1 MSDRHDE
8 KKGLRRVPLLPLR
21 DIVVFPHMVVPL
33 FVGREKSIGALE
45 EAMGKGGSSGAS
57 GSPPPG
63 GREIFLS
70 AQRKA
75 KTNEPIPDDIFTV
88 GTIGTIIQL
97 LRLPDGTVKVLVEGK
112 KRAQI
117 RRFTQTDGFFTVEIE
132 EIPEVHERS
141 VELDALVREVH
152 ATFETYVK
160 LNKRIAPEI
169 LISVQT
175 IEDPGQLA
183 DTMVGQ
189 LQLKLPDKQAILE
202 IDSPSK
208 RLARLYELIKAE
220 IEILQVERKIR
231 TRVKKQMEK
240 TQKEYYLN
248 EQMQAIQKEL
258 GDRDEFKNELT
269 ELEERAKQ
277 KNLSK
282 EAQGKVKKELK
293 KLRMMAPMSA
303 EAAVVRNYVD
313 WVLGLP
319 WGEKTDE
326 KLDVVEAEKILDEDH
341 YGLKKVKERILEY
354 LAVQALVQ
362 KLKGPILCLV
372 GPPGVGKTSLA
383 RSIAKATGRNFVRLS
398 LGGVRDEAEIRGH
411 RRTYIGAL
419 PGKIIQS
426 LKKAGTQNPVF
437 LLDEID
443 KMSTDFR
450 GDPSAALLEVLD
462 PEQNGTFND
471 HYLDLDYDLSDVMFI
486 TTANYLHG
494 IPIPLQDRMEIIQ
507 LPGYTEFEKGSIADR
522 YLVPKQKRDNGIA
535 EVPVEFPEDAIRDV
549 IHYYTKE
556 AGVRNLEREIATICR
571 KIARDVVA
579 KKTPIRTLDDG
590 PATGWRI
597 TPKRLTRYLGPHRY
611 RYGRQEG
618 QDEIGLVNGLAVTM
632 HGGDL
637 LATEVSI
644 VAGKGKMVLTGKLG
658 DVMQESAQ
666 AAISYVRARA
676 PSLGLDRDFYSRAD
690 IHVHLPEGAIPKD
703 GPSAGITMCTGLV
716 SALLRVPV
724 RRDLA
729 MTGEITLRGRVLA
742 IGGLKEK
749 ILAAHRSGI
758 TTVIMPKENAKDL
771 RDIPKRVLKT
781 LKVVPVEHMDEVLR
795 VALVLPDPAGFL
807 TSPSVPVDWRQPQER
822 NADRRERERRDE
834 PSRMPVASAVPPPS
848 AVDEPP
854 TSRPDDQP
862 AEPPGESPGTN
873 ARALP
878 FVAPR
883 LQEHE

>member
-1 MSDRHDE
+1 
-8 KKGLRRVPLLPLR
+8 LLPLR

-33 FVGREKSIGALE
+33 FVGREKSISALE
-45 EAMGKGGSSGAS
+45 QAMGAGGGK
-57 GSPPPG
+57 
-63 GREIFLS
+63 EIFLS

-75 KTNEPIPDDIFTV
+75 KTNEPIAEDIFTV
-88 GTIGTIIQL
+88 GTVGTIIQL
-97 LRLPDGTVKVLVEGK
+97 LRLPDGTVKVLVEGRR
-112 KRAQI
+112 RAAI
-117 RRFTQTDGFFTVEIE
+117 RRFTQTDSFFTVEIE
-132 EIPEVHERS
+132 EVPDLQERS

-160 LNKRIAPEI
+160 LNKRVAPEI

-202 IDSPSK
+202 MDSPSK
-208 RLARLYELIKAE
+208 RLSRLYELIKAE

-258 GDRDEFKNELT
+258 GDRDEFKNELS
-269 ELEERAKQ
+269 ELEDRAKQ

-282 EAQGKVKKELK
+282 EAQAKVRKELK

-303 EAAVVRNYVD
+303 EAAVVRNYLD
-313 WVLGLP
+313 WVLALP
-319 WGEKTDE
+319 WGEKTEE
-326 KLDVVEAEKILDEDH
+326 KLDVVDAERILDEDH

-354 LAVQALVQ
+354 LAVQALVK

-419 PGKIIQS
+419 PGKIVQS

-462 PEQNGTFND
+462 PEQNATFND

-486 TTANYLHG
+486 TTANYLQG

-507 LPGYTEFEKGSIADR
+507 LPGYTEFEKVSIAER
-522 YLVPKQKRDNGIA
+522 YLIPKQKRDNGIDGVA
-535 EVPVEFPEDAIRDV
+535 VEFPEDTVRDI

-556 AGVRNLEREIATICR
+556 AGVRNLEREIATVCR

-579 KKTPIRTLDDG
+579 NKAPVRMLSDG
-590 PATGWRI
+590 ASAGWRV
-597 TPKRLTRYLGPHRY
+597 TPKRLPRYLGPHRF
-611 RYGRQEG
+611 RHGRQEG
-618 QDEIGLVNGLAVTM
+618 QDEIGLVQGLAVTM

-644 VAGKGKMVLTGKLG
+644 VAGKGKLVLTGKLG

-666 AAISYVRARA
+666 AAISYVRSRA

-771 RDIPKRVLKT
+771 RDIPKRVLKS
-781 LKVVPVEHMDEVLR
+781 LKVIPVEHMDEVLR
-795 VALVLPDPAGFL
+795 HALLLPNPELFL
-807 TSPSVPVDWRQPQER
+807 HEPSVPVDWRQPVER
-822 NADRRERERRDE
+822 RERADRRDE
-834 PSRMPVASAVPPPS
+834 VSKMPVASAVPPPS
-848 AVDEPP
+848 A
-854 TSRPDDQP
+854 TTNDQP
-862 AEPPGESPGTN
+862 PAPTDDRSPATT
-873 ARALP
+873 
-878 FVAPR
+878 
-883 LQEHE
+883 

>member
-1 MSDRHDE
+1 MSDRQRDQRDQRDDDKHAP
-8 KKGLRRVPLLPLR
+8 RRVPLLPLR

-33 FVGREKSIGALE
+33 FVGREKSISALE
-45 EAMGKGGSSGAS
+45 EAMGKGGYK
-57 GSPPPG
+57 
-63 GREIFLS
+63 EIFLS

-75 KTNEPIPDDIFTV
+75 KTNEPVPDDIFTV
-88 GTIGTIIQL
+88 GTVGTIIQL

-112 KRAQI
+112 RRAAI
-117 RRFTQTDGFFTVEIE
+117 RRFTQTEGFFTVEIE
-132 EIPEVHERS
+132 ELPDVGEKS
-141 VELDALVREVH
+141 VELDALMREVH
-152 ATFETYVK
+152 ATFEGYVK

-189 LQLKLPDKQAILE
+189 LQLKLADKQAILE
-202 IDSPSK
+202 MDTPSK
-208 RLARLYELIKAE
+208 RLSRLYELMKAE

-269 ELEERAKQ
+269 EMEERAKQ
-277 KNLSK
+277 KNLSR
-282 EAQGKVKKELK
+282 EAQAKVKKELK

-313 WVLGLP
+313 WVLALP
-319 WGEKTDE
+319 WGEKTEE
-326 KLDVVEAEKILDEDH
+326 KLDVIEAERILDQDH

-354 LAVQALVQ
+354 LAVQALVK

-383 RSIAKATGRNFVRLS
+383 RSIAHATGRAFVRLS

-426 LKKAGTQNPVF
+426 LKKAGSQNPVF
-437 LLDEID
+437 LLDEVD

-462 PEQNGTFND
+462 PEQNSTFND

-507 LPGYTEFEKGSIADR
+507 LPGYTEFEKVSIAEK
-522 YLVPKQKRDNGIA
+522 YLVPKQKQDNGIA
-535 EVPVEFPEDAIRDV
+535 DVKLDIGEDVVRDV
-549 IHYYTKE
+549 IHFYTKE
-556 AGVRNLEREIATICR
+556 AGVRNLEREIATVCR
-571 KIARDVVA
+571 KVARDVVA
-579 KKTPIRTLDDG
+579 KKLPLGIDG
-590 PATGWRI
+590 KPEVKI
-597 TPKRLTRYLGPHRY
+597 TPKRLPRYLGPHRF

-618 QDEIGLVNGLAVTM
+618 ANEIGLVNGLAVTM
-632 HGGDL
+632 YGGDL

-644 VAGKGKMVLTGKLG
+644 VAGKGKLVLTGKLG

-666 AAISYVRARA
+666 AAISYVRSRA
-676 PSLGLDRDFYSRAD
+676 PSLGLDRGDFYSRAD

-703 GPSAGITMCTGLV
+703 GPSAGITMCTALV

-724 RRDLA
+724 RRDVA

-781 LKVVPVEHMDEVLR
+781 LRVVLVDHMDEVLR
-795 VALVLPDPAGFL
+795 VALVLPDAENFL
-807 TSPSVPVDWRQPQER
+807 KGGSVAVDWRQPV
-822 NADRRERERRDE
+822 DRRDKERRE
-834 PSRMPVASAVPPPS
+834 ESSRFPVASAVPPPS
-848 AVDEPP
+848 AMDDVPASDSEPP
-854 TSRPDDQP
+854 ADSPLDDRHPRPTP
-862 AEPPGESPGTN
+862 ATDIAYPTPEPAIRE
-873 ARALP
+873 
-878 FVAPR
+878 
-883 LQEHE
+883 E